1 MTLIEHTEMET
12 IITTKKQYNTE
23 QIAFFDKV
31 ILGTAKRSCEFWGK
45 SILLTIYIMRMY
57 INRDTLM
64 LKQIRC

>member
-23 QIAFFDKV
+23 QITFFDKV

-45 SILLTIYIMRMY
+45 SILLTIYIMRMH

>member
-23 QIAFFDKV
+23 QITFFDKV